1 MSSNKTLHQVVTELL
16 IRGRE
21 LNVSFA
27 FITQSNFQLLNT
39 RHFFLMRIP
48 NKWQLQ
54 QIIINH
60 LYDIGFNELHCK
72 DIFIFGH

>member
-1 MSSNKTLHQVVTELL
+1 MNNFKKIIEKYNPQNKEQILMV
-16 IRGRE
+16 

-48 NKWQLQ
+48 NK
-54 QIIINH
+54 
-60 LYDIGFNELHCK
+60 
-72 DIFIFGH
+72 